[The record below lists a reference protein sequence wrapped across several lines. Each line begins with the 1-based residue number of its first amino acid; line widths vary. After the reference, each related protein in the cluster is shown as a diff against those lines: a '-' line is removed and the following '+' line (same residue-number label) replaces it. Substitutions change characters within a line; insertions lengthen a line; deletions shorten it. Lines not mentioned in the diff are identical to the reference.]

1 MNFNKILIRQDRAN
15 HFLHGFIIFVIANY
29 FLNDLTALAIVA
41 IVALLKELYDEYI
54 YSGFDI
60 IDLAFTIIPALILIV
75 LNK

>member
-1 MNFNKILIRQDRAN
+1 MNFNKVLIRQDRAN
-15 HFLHGFIIFVIANY
+15 HFIYGFMIFVIANY

-41 IVALLKELYDEYI
+41 IIALLKELYDEYM

-60 IDLAFTIIPALILIV
+60 IDLAFTITPTLILIV